1 MLKLVKL
8 IVDDKQDKDVLAF
21 TKPTNKRDIF
31 LNLDSDKRY
40 KSPNQI
46 GISIHHEA
54 IHNALSKH
62 IDEKTSNAFDNL
74 FIDKMQ
80 DILDIKLNVHE
91 NIIQNECLDCSH
103 EFTVHQNAQTNILK
117 LSTRRDHQ

>member
-80 DILDIKLNVHE
+80 DILDIKLNIHE

>member
-1 MLKLVKL
+1 MLKIVDL
-8 IVDDKQDKDVLAF
+8 IVNDKQDKTVLAF
-21 TKPTNKRDIF
+21 TKPTNRRDIF
-31 LNLDSDKRY
+31 LNISSDKRY

-46 GISIHHEA
+46 GLSIHHEA
-54 IHNALSKH
+54 IHNTLSKH

-74 FIDKMQ
+74 FIDKIQ
-80 DILDIKLNVHE
+80 DILDKKLNVHE

-103 EFTVHQNAQTNILK
+103 ELTVHQNAQTNILK

>member
-80 DILDIKLNVHE
+80 DILDIKLNIHE
-91 NIIQNECLDCSH
+91 I
-103 EFTVHQNAQTNILK
+103 TVHQNAQTNILK